1 MGTVQSLVGT
11 GVENSGKNDRRHRAI
26 GVKLRANSA
35 GSGDLGQNEGRPGFG
50 CAGICAGARLS
61 RLGGSLGRMGTL
73 WLGLGLVGVCGAP
86 ALAQETPIEKSS
98 GRSLADVAR
107 TGAGDAR
114 EQGPREQ
121 GVAGTIAGLVVDP
134 TGAPVVSARV
144 RLSGEDPSLSQE
156 AVSDTSGQF
165 SFAGVA
171 PGPFRLTTMANGFA
185 TATFPGTLHS
195 GESYF
200 VPAISLVV
208 AGASTEVRVTMSRTE
223 LAEAE
228 IKDEEKQ
235 RVLGVVPNFYVTYDP
250 AAAPLNAK
258 QKFELAWKATVDP
271 VNFGLTGAVAG
282 IQQATDSFN
291 GYGQGA
297 QGFAKRYGA
306 SYADLVA
313 GTFIGSAVL
322 PSLLKQDPRYFYKG
336 TGRVRS
342 RIFYAI
348 ANAVIC
354 KGDNGRWQ
362 ANYSSMLGGL
372 AAGGISNLYYPAAD
386 RGVELTFENTLIGIG
401 TTAAANILQEFVIR
415 RLTPHAPS
423 YTPAPAPVDTP

>member
-1 MGTVQSLVGT
+1 VTGIKTSLGIQVLGRNSGGSGLGRAGAVWLGT
-11 GVENSGKNDRRHRAI
+11 G
-26 GVKLRANSA
+26 L
-35 GSGDLGQNEGRPGFG
+35 
-50 CAGICAGARLS
+50 
-61 RLGGSLGRMGTL
+61 
-73 WLGLGLVGVCGAP
+73 LVVCGVRAQ
-86 ALAQETPIEKSS
+86 AQAQETLRGSVPRSS
-98 GRSLADVAR
+98 AVAAE
-107 TGAGDAR
+107 TGAAAGRQVADQQMEGSIGGTVIDA
-114 EQGPREQ
+114 
-121 GVAGTIAGLVVDP
+121 
-134 TGAPVVSARV
+134 TGAPVAGAQV
-144 RLSGEDPSLSQE
+144 RLSRTDASPSQDV
-156 AVSDTSGQF
+156 VSNGDGQF
-165 SFAGVA
+165 SFAGIV
-171 PGPFRLTTMANGFA
+171 PGPFQLTATSTGFA
-185 TATFPGTLHS
+185 IQMFSGTLHS
-195 GESYF
+195 GESYV
-200 VPAISLVV
+200 VPPMALVV
-208 AGASTEVRVTMSRTE
+208 ASASTEVKVTMTRTE

-250 AAAPLNAK
+250 VAAPLNTK

-271 VNFGLTGAVAG
+271 INFGLTGAVAG
-282 IQQATDSFN
+282 IQQATDSFS

-297 QGFAKRYGA
+297 QGFGKRYGA

-372 AAGGISNLYYPAAD
+372 AAGGISNLYYPATD

-423 YTPAPAPVDTP
+423 YTPPNSPEVP

>member
-1 MGTVQSLVGT
+1 MNSREKSIEKRAEGRKVWRAVFDRRGVRCVRSSVWLSLGVMLVCGIPAMAESQEPLVERGVERGLTETTRTQASGLPQGLGQELTGTVGGAVVDQTGAAVVGVRVT
-11 GVENSGKNDRRHRAI
+11 
-26 GVKLRANSA
+26 
-35 GSGDLGQNEGRPGFG
+35 
-50 CAGICAGARLS
+50 LS
-61 RLGGSLGRMGTL
+61 R
-73 WLGLGLVGVCGAP
+73 
-86 ALAQETPIEKSS
+86 
-98 GRSLADVAR
+98 
-107 TGAGDAR
+107 
-114 EQGPREQ
+114 
-121 GVAGTIAGLVVDP
+121 
-134 TGAPVVSARV
+134 
-144 RLSGEDPSLSQE
+144 EDGSLSQE
-156 AVSDTSGQF
+156 AISDGDGQY
-165 SFAGVA
+165 SFAGIA
-171 PGPFRLTTMANGFA
+171 PGLFQLTATSTGFA
-185 TATFPGTLHS
+185 TATIIGTLHS
-195 GESYF
+195 GESYSA
-200 VPAISLVV
+200 PPIALVV
-208 AGASTEVRVTMSRTE
+208 ASASTEVRVAMSRTE

-250 AAAPLNAK
+250 AAVPLNAK

-282 IQQATDSFN
+282 IQQATDSFS

-372 AAGGISNLYYPAAD
+372 AAGGISNLYYPSTD
-386 RGVELTFENTLIGIG
+386 RGVELTFENALIGIG

-423 YTPAPAPVDTP
+423 YTPATTPVDTP

>member
-1 MGTVQSLVGT
+1 
-11 GVENSGKNDRRHRAI
+11 
-26 GVKLRANSA
+26 LR
-35 GSGDLGQNEGRPGFG
+35 E
-50 CAGICAGARLS
+50 
-61 RLGGSLGRMGTL
+61 
-73 WLGLGLVGVCGAP
+73 
-86 ALAQETPIEKSS
+86 
-98 GRSLADVAR
+98 
-107 TGAGDAR
+107 DAS
-114 EQGPREQ
+114 
-121 GVAGTIAGLVVDP
+121 V
-134 TGAPVVSARV
+134 
-144 RLSGEDPSLSQE
+144 SQE
-156 AVSDTSGQF
+156 AVSDGDGQF
-165 SFAGVA
+165 SFLGIV
-171 PGPFRLTTMANGFA
+171 PGPFQLAATSTGFA
-185 TATFPGTLHS
+185 TQLFSGTLHS
-195 GESYF
+195 GENYV
-200 VPAISLVV
+200 VPPIALVV
-208 AGASTEVRVTMSRTE
+208 ASASTEVKVTMTRTE

-271 VNFGLTGAVAG
+271 INFGLTGAVAG
-282 IQQATDSFN
+282 IQQATDSFS

-306 SYADLVA
+306 SYADFVA
-313 GTFIGSAVL
+313 GTFLGSAVL

-336 TGRVRS
+336 SGSKRS

-372 AAGGISNLYYPAAD
+372 AAGGISNLYYPATD

-401 TTAAANILQEFVIR
+401 TTAAGNILQEFVIR

-423 YTPAPAPVDTP
+423 YTPANTP